1 MKIDD
6 KIIAAFLV
14 SLGALSAVQATNY
27 VSAIS
32 QGEKA
37 VLIST
42 LQVAGDACGTTGS
55 CDESQAVPTQ
65 QS

>member
-1 MKIDD
+1 MTNKD

-14 SLGALSAVQATNY
+14 SLGALSVSQATQY

-32 QGEKA
+32 QGEKT

-42 LQVAGDACGTTGS
+42 MLVAGDACVPGGT
-55 CDESQAVPTQ
+55 CDESQNPKL
-65 QS
+65 S